1 MSGSECDIDA
11 AGEMKMGKMKRIEE
25 IAKGMDAWELD
36 QVINIL
42 EGERPLLA
50 SQAAEHPEDQI
61 MLLGVHIGNQV

>member
-1 MSGSECDIDA
+1 
-11 AGEMKMGKMKRIEE
+11 MGKMKRIEE